1 MSLRARLTT
10 FVAVAVGLA
19 VAVIAFF
26 AYGFARDE
34 ARLEDDRFLV
44 ERGPA
49 VGIFGSLDIEDIGR
63 RPGLFGGPGQ
73 GAGAGSGPA
82 QESDRTAPV
91 GDIIREDAVAQFID
105 AGGFV
110 LRFGE
115 FGVVLPVDAAD
126 LELASN
132 PGPDLLRDVVVDSVH
147 YRMLTRHLGPGL
159 AIQVARDVS
168 GTDAI
173 LSGLRLR
180 LTLLGILGAAAAAVV
195 GWFVS
200 RRSLRPVGLLTDA
213 AEHVA
218 ATHDLEAR
226 IDLGRE
232 DELGRLAAAFNTML
246 AALEEARISQ
256 QRLVTDASHELR
268 TPLTSLRTNIEL
280 LAMGGVRDEDRSEL
294 MADLTSEVGELS
306 HLVSELVDLAT
317 IGRDEEPRVELD
329 VRVIVEQAIERLRRR
344 TDLTI
349 EAELE
354 PTVIIGRP
362 GGILR
367 AVSNLLD
374 NAAKWGSDGALL
386 EIRLRDHEFSV
397 RDHGPGVPEEDL
409 GHVFKR
415 FYRSPQARSR
425 PGSGLGLSIVDAV
438 TTDHG
443 GEVFVRNAAD
453 GGAIVGFSLPI
464 SAE

>member
-10 FVAVAVGLA
+10 FVALAVGLA
-19 VAVIAFF
+19 VAVVAFF

-34 ARLEDDRFLV
+34 AILEVDRFLV
-44 ERGPA
+44 ERGPV
-49 VGIFGSLDIEDIGR
+49 VGVFGSVELDDIGR
-63 RPGLFGGPGQ
+63 RSGLFGSPGL
-73 GAGAGSGPA
+73 GAGRGEPG
-82 QESDRTAPV
+82 
-91 GDIIREDAVAQFID
+91 GDIIREDAVAQFVD
-105 AGGFV
+105 ASGLV
-110 LRFGE
+110 LSFGAY
-115 FGVVLPVDAAD
+115 GVVLPVDEAD
-126 LELASN
+126 LELASHI
-132 PGPDLLRDVVVDSVH
+132 GPDLLRDVTVDTVH

-159 AIQVARDVS
+159 AIQVARDVT

-195 GWFVS
+195 GWFIS

-256 QRLVTDASHELR
+256 HRLVTDASHELR

-280 LAMGGVRDEDRSEL
+280 LVLGRVRDEDRAEL

-329 VRVIVEQAIERLRRR
+329 LSAIVEQAIERLRRR
-344 TDLTI
+344 TDLAI

-354 PTVIIGRP
+354 PTVLIGRP
-362 GGILR
+362 SGLLR

-374 NAAKWGSDGALL
+374 NASKWGSDGERL
-386 EIRLRDHEFSV
+386 EIRLRGHEFSV
-397 RDHGPGVPEEDL
+397 RDHGPGVPEADL
-409 GHVFKR
+409 DHVFKR
-415 FYRSPQARSR
+415 FYRSPQARAR

-443 GEVFVRNAAD
+443 GQVFVRNAVD
-453 GGAIVGFSLPI
+453 GGAIVGFTLPI
-464 SAE
+464 SEE

>member
-1 MSLRARLTT
+1 VSLRARLTT

-49 VGIFGSLDIEDIGR
+49 VGIFGSLDIEAIGR

-73 GAGAGSGPA
+73 GTGAGSGPA
-82 QESDRTAPV
+82 QERDRTAPV

-132 PGPDLLRDVVVDSVH
+132 PGPDLLRDVIVDSVH

-317 IGRDEEPRVELD
+317 IGRDEEPRPSWSPRSSSAGRAESC
-329 VRVIVEQAIERLRRR
+329 ERFPTSSTTPPSGGATARSSRSVSATMSSRCGTTAPVFPRRISAMCSNGSIGRRR
-344 TDLTI
+344 
-349 EAELE
+349 
-354 PTVIIGRP
+354 
-362 GGILR
+362 
-367 AVSNLLD
+367 
-374 NAAKWGSDGALL
+374 
-386 EIRLRDHEFSV
+386 RD
-397 RDHGPGVPEEDL
+397 RDRDRGLASPSWT
-409 GHVFKR
+409 
-415 FYRSPQARSR
+415 RSPPTTVARCSFATR
-425 PGSGLGLSIVDAV
+425 PM
-438 TTDHG
+438 
-443 GEVFVRNAAD
+443 
-453 GGAIVGFSLPI
+453 GAP
-464 SAE
+464 